1 MKIIVLGSAA
11 GGGYPQWNCNCALC
25 GGLRRGALQAAPR
38 MQSSIAV
45 SVDDENWLLLN
56 ASPDLGQQIRGCP
69 PLHPRGPLRG
79 SPLRAVLLMDAQV
92 DHVAG
97 LLSLREGLPIE
108 ASKPGRGSASR
119 WDCPGK
125 SCGRAP
131 MCNSLAAAS
140 LLDRQ
145 PRMSPTYRLQHEEAQ
160 DSWVLLYPE
169 GMVRLNE
176 AASEIL
182 KRCDGSR
189 SVQQVVDE
197 LQEAFGEAS
206 LQADVCD
213 FMSEAY
219 ARGWVL

>member
-1 MKIIVLGSAA
+1 MIDS
-11 GGGYPQWNCNCALC
+11 
-25 GGLRRGALQAAPR
+25 
-38 MQSSIAV
+38 
-45 SVDDENWLLLN
+45 
-56 ASPDLGQQIRGCP
+56 
-69 PLHPRGPLRG
+69 
-79 SPLRAVLLMDAQV
+79 DA
-92 DHVAG
+92 
-97 LLSLREGLPIE
+97 RP
-108 ASKPGRGSASR
+108 
-119 WDCPGK
+119 
-125 SCGRAP
+125 
-131 MCNSLAAAS
+131 SLAA
-140 LLDRQ
+140 
-145 PRMSPTYRLQHEEAQ
+145 MFRLQFEPAQ
-160 DSWVLLYPE
+160 DHWVLLYPE